1 MCVIV
6 HKPFDADM
14 PDLDILYSCWEQNP
28 DGAGFAF
35 RDSVNS
41 CFTCIKGIMTEDSF
55 LDTLYRIPDTCEIVF
70 HCRIGTSGG
79 HSAQKT
85 HPFPICKDPTKLDNA
100 FLTYQQSNEILFHNG
115 VVGSGEK
122 SLSDTQVLCAS
133 LAGKSVDAVLYTL
146 EQERSSRFLYING
159 KDLYRVGNWV
169 PFDGCFYSNAYPI
182 CDNLFDSWEEGN
194 VYAEKSIF

>member
-41 CFTCIKGIMTEDSF
+41 CFTCIKGLMTEDSF
-55 LDTLYRIPDTCEIVF
+55 LDTLYRIQDKCEIVL

-79 HSAQKT
+79 NSPQKT
-85 HPFPICKDPTKLDNA
+85 HPFPICKDPDKLDNA
-100 FLTYQQSNEILFHNG
+100 FLTYQRSKEILFHNG
-115 VVGSGEK
+115 VIGPGER
-122 SLSDTQVLCAS
+122 SLSDTQVFCAS
-133 LAGKSVDAVLYTL
+133 LAGKSVDAVLYAL

-159 KDLYRVGNWV
+159 EDLYRVGNWV

-194 VYAEKSIF
+194 LYAEKNIF